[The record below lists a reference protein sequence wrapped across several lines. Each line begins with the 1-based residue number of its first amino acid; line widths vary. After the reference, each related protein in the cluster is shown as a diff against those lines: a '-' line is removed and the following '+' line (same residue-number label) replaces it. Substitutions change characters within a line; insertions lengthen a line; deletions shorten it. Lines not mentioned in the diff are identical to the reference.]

1 MTKKETG
8 SATTTTDLKETGP
21 WEPILAQL
29 REWDPKGAD
38 LLVKVSTNPWTNGIL
53 PLKTIELICVALNAA
68 CTNLQPNGTRRHIRA
83 ALEAGAN
90 NEEILMVFMMGFG
103 LAIHACSLGAPIL
116 LEEAQAAGVK
126 AAPKDVATPACDT
139 MRAIGQWNTAWDP
152 FFALDPL
159 WTDQFFAFGASLY
172 QGNIFTQKEI
182 EFFSIALDASYTHMY
197 APGTRRHIKTA
208 LNLGATMEEI
218 MEVLKLC
225 VVQGVE
231 ACNLG
236 VSILAEELERFRKRD
251 IPASQKHRPKRR

>member
-1 MTKKETG
+1 MAKKKTS
-8 SATTTTDLKETGP
+8 SATTTTDFKEMGP
-21 WEPILAQL
+21 WDPILAQL
-29 REWDPKGAD
+29 REWDPKGVD

-83 ALEAGAN
+83 ALEAGATR
-90 NEEILMVFMMGFG
+90 EEILMVLKMGFG
-103 LAIHACSLGAPIL
+103 LAIHSCSLGAPIL
-116 LEEAQAAGVK
+116 LEEAKEAGVK
-126 AAPKDVATPACDT
+126 AAPKQAVATPACDT

-152 FFALDPL
+152 FFELDPL
-159 WTDQFFAFGASLY
+159 WTDQFFAFGASIY
-172 QGNIFTQKEI
+172 QGNVFTQKEI

-208 LNLGATMEEI
+208 LKLGATMEEI

-236 VSILAEELERFRKRD
+236 VSILAEELERFQGTR
-251 IPASQKHRPKRR
+251 

>member
-1 MTKKETG
+1 MTTKNSSG
-8 SATTTTDLKETGP
+8 ASPTTDQLRDSGP
-21 WEPILAQL
+21 WDPILEQL
-29 REWDPKGAD
+29 REWDPKGSD

-83 ALEAGAN
+83 ALEAGATR
-90 NEEILMVFMMGFG
+90 EELLMVLKMGFG
-103 LAIHACSLGAPIL
+103 LAIHSCSLGAPIL
-116 LEEAQAAGVK
+116 LEEAKDAGVK
-126 AAPKDVATPACDT
+126 AAPKTAVATPACDT

-152 FFALDPL
+152 FFELDPL
-159 WTDQFFAFGASLY
+159 WTDQFFAFGATLY
-172 QGNIFTQKEI
+172 QGSVFTQKEI

-197 APGTRRHIKTA
+197 APGTLRHIKTA
-208 LNLGATMEEI
+208 LKLGATMEEI

-236 VSILAEELERFRKRD
+236 VSILAEELERFGKRD
-251 IPASQKHRPKRR
+251 KS